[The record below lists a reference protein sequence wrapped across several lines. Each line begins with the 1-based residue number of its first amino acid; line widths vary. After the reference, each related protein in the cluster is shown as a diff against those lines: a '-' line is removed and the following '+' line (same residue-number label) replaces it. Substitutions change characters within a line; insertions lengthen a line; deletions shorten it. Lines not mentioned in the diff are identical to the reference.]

1 MLTIPTNQTIPTPQT
16 LQTTTTIQTPSCQR
30 QFRLVDNQGAP
41 HPVLDDLYESLD
53 AAWSEAMEWW
63 QSNCGSHCGPVE
75 IGVEVST
82 TSGNW
87 RTLRYP
93 GS

>member
-1 MLTIPTNQTIPTPQT
+1 MASVQNRRISSPGHGLAAP
-16 LQTTTTIQTPSCQR
+16 CER
-30 QFRLVDNQGAP
+30 HYRLVDSKGAP

-63 QSNCGSHCGPVE
+63 QTQGETNQGPVE

-82 TSGNW
+82 ASGIW
-87 RTLRYP
+87 RTLRHP
-93 GS
+93 GC

>member
-1 MLTIPTNQTIPTPQT
+1 MTPLLIPALAQY
-16 LQTTTTIQTPSCQR
+16 
-30 QFRLVDNQGAP
+30 RLVDHRGAP
-41 HPVLDDLYESLD
+41 HPVLDDLYESLE
-53 AAWSEAMEWW
+53 AAWSDALAWW
-63 QSNCGSHCGPVE
+63 GTNVSSVSGRIEPMA

>member
-1 MLTIPTNQTIPTPQT
+1 MIAARKSVCEMAS
-16 LQTTTTIQTPSCQR
+16 LQQSVHVR
-30 QFRLVDNQGAP
+30 HYRLVDRQGCP

-53 AAWSEAMEWW
+53 AAWSEAIGWW
-63 QSNCGSHCGPVE
+63 RDHMGPGQEPVE

-82 TSGNW
+82 ASGSW
-87 RTLRYP
+87 RTLRHP

>member
-1 MLTIPTNQTIPTPQT
+1 MATVQSLRSGP
-16 LQTTTTIQTPSCQR
+16 LHQR
-30 QFRLVDNQGAP
+30 HYRLVDRQGQP

-53 AAWSEAMEWW
+53 AAWAEAISWW
-63 QSNCGSHCGPVE
+63 QEQFGTAEQPVE

-82 TSGNW
+82 ASGDW
-87 RTLRYP
+87 RTLRFP